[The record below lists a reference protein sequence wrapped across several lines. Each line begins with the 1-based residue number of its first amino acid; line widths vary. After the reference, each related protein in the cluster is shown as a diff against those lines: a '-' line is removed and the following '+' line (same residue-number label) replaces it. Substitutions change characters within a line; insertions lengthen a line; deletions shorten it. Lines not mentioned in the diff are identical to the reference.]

1 MSSARRLAGR
11 FAAEISALC
20 LVGRSHLGRWSPDG
34 REGLAQ
40 VVGARSMA
48 DQLAVVG
55 GEAFGHALEA
65 ALADG
70 GPEVLGPGGR
80 GSVEAWVVV
89 FASARAATCLMF
101 RRTMAVLTW
110 GFPAQGS
117 PSEVSPV

>member
-48 DQLAVVG
+48 DRFAVVG
-55 GEAFGHALEA
+55 GEELGHALEA

-70 GPEVLGPGGR
+70 GPEVLGAQAGG
-80 GSVEAWVVV
+80 GSVDAWVVV
-89 FASARAATCLMF
+89 FASARVATCLMF
-101 RRTMAVLTW
+101 RRTKAVLT
-110 GFPAQGS
+110 
-117 PSEVSPV
+117 